1 MAITSAFQAEDAGSI
16 PADRSIDICE
26 HLYVECFTTLSFI
39 YKNKHTTTI
48 YAGISDDSYW
58 FGRGVFAFLLY
69 FYR

>member
-1 MAITSAFQAEDAGSI
+1 MAITSAFQADDAGSI
-16 PADRSIDICE
+16 PAGRSIAIYG
-26 HLYVECFTTLSFI
+26 HLYVERFIMLSFI

-58 FGRGVFAFLLY
+58 FDQFVFISLLY